1 MPKQL
6 SNVLLF
12 GAMMAM
18 ATVAAPLLAQ
28 DVVTQQKY
36 PFDVAIGYS
45 ATLSNPVN
53 GSRFWM
59 QGGSAQL
66 TGEFYRGLAVTADVT
81 GMHGNHINAS
91 GTGLD
96 LVTAVFGPR
105 YTWSPAHHKYAL
117 FGQTLVGSA
126 FGFKSVFP
134 NPAGALSSAN
144 SLALVLGGGMNVSL
158 SPHFA
163 LRAFEADWMRTQLPN
178 ATSNAQNNLQ
188 LAAGAVFRFR

>member
-66 TGEFYRGLAVTADVT
+66 TGELYRGLAVTADVT

-144 SLALVLGGGMNVSL
+144 SLALVLGGGMNVNL

-178 ATSNAQNNLQ
+178 ATSNVQNNLQ
-188 LAAGAVFRFR
+188 LAAGAVLRFR